1 MITRRGDG
9 SFSRI
14 LPWKIF
20 WGTCYLL
27 FIRNCCLDWFVNLLF
42 SSNCYSWLIRQ
53 LGKIYVKLWKE
64 TVSLFLKQVSL
75 KTHFERIFDP
85 ISRNKKNLI
94 AQVRREGMFHK
105 KFHFSITRYFEPKWE
120 KPKKITVLLP
130 YNKLKRVNL
139 KTFFKNFKLE
149 ETEEIKVR
157 WQDKLSRFPRKL
169 LPPNLKSDDV
179 NTEIEEFF
187 NKTTNYI
194 CEISLLDLSR

>member
-1 MITRRGDG
+1 M
-9 SFSRI
+9 
-14 LPWKIF
+14 KISQ
-20 WGTCYLL
+20 
-27 FIRNCCLDWFVNLLF
+27 R
-42 SSNCYSWLIRQ
+42 S
-53 LGKIYVKLWKE
+53 
-64 TVSLFLKQVSL
+64 SLFLKQVSL

-94 AQVRREGMFHK
+94 AQLRREGMFHK
-105 KFHFSITRYFEPKWE
+105 KFHFSITRHFEQ

-194 CEISLLDLSR
+194 CEISPFGLVSLTIEISLCQFHSGIRFFPNILQDVS

>member
-1 MITRRGDG
+1 
-9 SFSRI
+9 
-14 LPWKIF
+14 
-20 WGTCYLL
+20 
-27 FIRNCCLDWFVNLLF
+27 
-42 SSNCYSWLIRQ
+42 
-53 LGKIYVKLWKE
+53 
-64 TVSLFLKQVSL
+64 
-75 KTHFERIFDP
+75 
-85 ISRNKKNLI
+85 
-94 AQVRREGMFHK
+94 MFHK
-105 KFHFSITRYFEPKWE
+105 KFHFSITRHFEQ

-169 LPPNLKSDDV
+169 LSPNLKSDDV

-194 CEISLLDLSR
+194 CEISALDLSR